1 MRKKFENLPL
11 NRKLAV
17 IIILTT
23 AVAMFLS
30 AIATIFYQTHTFT
43 RFIVSELETTAEIL
57 SANGAAALRFE
68 VPRDAEQTL
77 SSLKAKSHI
86 SGAYIFTPNE
96 KLFAKYSQKDIQ
108 IHTPIFPLREG
119 HTFEFKKNYVVLIK
133 HIYHDNDFIGTLHI
147 QSTLDA
153 FYNNLKQAI
162 AVMLLIII
170 TCSFLSLLLAFRFLH
185 SVSYPIT
192 HLVDVASRVSKNRN
206 YSLRAEKYANDD
218 LGVLTE
224 EFNDMLHQIQQRD
237 TDLQQEIIE
246 RRQTEDRLR
255 QAQDELRQVV
265 EQQGTSLLISRAVQ
279 NMRKPSDLADV
290 GHFYLSQ
297 LQALGLNVQ
306 SLAIHRVVRPDKNE
320 VETYRIQEDSTASTL
335 HARRSSH
342 LTQCWREGEIYYE
355 SNLESWD
362 PDRLVEFRARFEGI
376 PVLSFVDVPFSSG
389 VISIHSVG
397 LDAFDEKKT
406 EILRQIAELFSVGMA
421 RMSDL
426 QNLEDQNQEL
436 QSAKEMAEDANRAKS
451 EFLANM
457 SHEIR
462 TPMNGIIG
470 MTELALDTHLDT
482 EQRDYLNAVKTSSE
496 SLMDIINHILDFS
509 KIEARKLDLDI
520 IDFSLRES
528 VGHAVKTLAYS
539 AHDKGLEL
547 NFQVL
552 PGVPDALVG
561 DPGRLRQIVT
571 NLVGN
576 AIKFTHQGEVVI
588 RVDVDEESDQ
598 DALLRFSV
606 ADTGIGMSEQ
616 QLTHIFEPFEQADGS
631 TTRRFGGT
639 GLGLTIAKQLSEMM
653 GGEIW
658 VESGEGKGSTFTFT
672 GRFNLS
678 KTPPIKPTVDQE
690 RLMGLQVLVVDDNE
704 TNRHILEETLKS
716 WQMTPYL
723 VSNATDA
730 LAYLKSDQQC
740 DVVLSDVHMPDMDGF
755 ELVQNILDENLLD
768 ASRLLLL
775 TSAGQRGDAARYK
788 EMGIAGY
795 LVKPVT
801 SSELLD
807 AIQMMLSNIRE
818 EETPLVTQ
826 HAVRESRAVLR
837 ILLAED
843 NVVNQRLASRLLE
856 KQGHVVLVANNGQ
869 VALDMLQAESFDLVL
884 MDVQMPELDGLEATR
899 EIRKREEKTGAHISI
914 VAMTAHAMDGDRER
928 CIDAG
933 MDDYVSKPV
942 KPDVLFEVIERL
954 QDKHEGEA

>member
-1 MRKKFENLPL
+1 M
-11 NRKLAV
+11 
-17 IIILTT
+17 
-23 AVAMFLS
+23 
-30 AIATIFYQTHTFT
+30 
-43 RFIVSELETTAEIL
+43 
-57 SANGAAALRFE
+57 
-68 VPRDAEQTL
+68 
-77 SSLKAKSHI
+77 
-86 SGAYIFTPNE
+86 
-96 KLFAKYSQKDIQ
+96 
-108 IHTPIFPLREG
+108 
-119 HTFEFKKNYVVLIK
+119 
-133 HIYHDNDFIGTLHI
+133 
-147 QSTLDA
+147 
-153 FYNNLKQAI
+153 
-162 AVMLLIII
+162 
-170 TCSFLSLLLAFRFLH
+170 
-185 SVSYPIT
+185 
-192 HLVDVASRVSKNRN
+192 
-206 YSLRAEKYANDD
+206 
-218 LGVLTE
+218 
-224 EFNDMLHQIQQRD
+224 
-237 TDLQQEIIE
+237 
-246 RRQTEDRLR
+246 R
-255 QAQDELRQVV
+255 QAQGELRQVV
-265 EQQGTSLLISRAVQ
+265 EQQGTYLLISRAVQ

-290 GHFYLSQ
+290 GHFSLSQ
-297 LQALGLNVQ
+297 LQELGLNVQ

-320 VETYRIQEDSTASTL
+320 VETYRIQEDGTISTL
-335 HARRSSH
+335 QARRSLQ

-355 SNLESWD
+355 GNLESWGSE
-362 PDRLVEFRARFEGI
+362 RVTEFRSRFGDI
-376 PVLSFVDVPFSSG
+376 PILTFVDVPFSSG
-389 VISIHSVG
+389 VISAQSVG
-397 LDAFDEKKT
+397 LDAFDEKQI
-406 EILRQIAELFSVGMA
+406 EMLRQIAEIFSVGMS

-436 QSAKEMAEDANRAKS
+436 QAAKETAEDANRAKS

-470 MTELALDTHLDT
+470 MTELALDTQLDT
-482 EQRDYLNAVKTSSE
+482 EQRDYLNTVKTSSE
-496 SLMDIINHILDFS
+496 SFLDIINDILDFS

-528 VGHAVKTLAYS
+528 LGHAVKTLAYR
-539 AHDKGLEL
+539 AHDKDLEL

-639 GLGLTIAKQLSEMM
+639 GLGLAIAKQLAEMI
-653 GGEIW
+653 GGAIW
-658 VESGEGKGSTFTFT
+658 VESEEGKGSAFTFT
-672 GRFNLS
+672 ARFNLS

-690 RLMGLQVLVVDDNE
+690 RLTGLQVLVVDDNE

-740 DVVLSDVHMPDMDGF
+740 DVVLSDVHMPDLDGF
-755 ELVQNILDENLLD
+755 DLAQNILDENLLD
-768 ASRLLLL
+768 PSRLLLL
-775 TSAGQRGDAARYK
+775 TSAGQRGDATRCK

-801 SSELLD
+801 SSELLGV
-807 AIQMMLSNIRE
+807 IQMMFSNMEE
-818 EETPLVTQ
+818 EETPLITQ
-826 HAVRESRAVLR
+826 YAVRESRAVLR

-856 KQGHVVLVANNGQ
+856 KRGHVVLVANNGQ
-869 VALDMLQAESFDLVL
+869 EALDMLQAESFDLVL

-928 CIDAG
+928 CIEAG

-954 QDKHEGEA
+954 QDKREGEA